1 MIISI
6 LFFTF
11 KPEQREVQTCTPP
24 GSTIHLSS
32 LCCVSHAL
40 EGICPPV
47 SRSPLDL
54 PPPEVQ
60 VTPLETGDPSHTAC
74 DIAPLVS
81 AVGLYMLL
89 LHPSEGL
96 PNDTL
101 DVLRLS
107 GHRQTH
113 EDMGLD
119 LCKQGLDGIECG
131 E

>member
-1 MIISI
+1 MGV
-6 LFFTF
+6 L
-11 KPEQREVQTCTPP
+11 
-24 GSTIHLSS
+24 STLGCLSYSFLHSS
-32 LCCVSHAL
+32 LNKGKFRLAHPRGQQSTSPHSVVFHAL

-81 AVGLYMLL
+81 AAGLYMLL

-107 GHRQTH
+107 GAQTNS
-113 EDMGLD
+113 
-119 LCKQGLDGIECG
+119 
-131 E
+131 